1 MSCSAEVEANRLLD
15 ELTKGDDFTLP
26 DVDMSGPEWDIPGG
40 GDSPIFGEIP
50 RLTNESLT
58 TREVGGSGVFDA
70 LMESASKHLKA
81 EFKEN
86 RITGGEY
93 TKAYIATLEACM
105 GNAVQFLL
113 GRDSAYFQA
122 ALAQVQ
128 AVTARVGI
136 ATAKAQFVL
145 TKIQAL
151 GAKSDYALTKLRLS
165 TEGEGYCAAK
175 FNVEQMLPKQLEQL
189 NAQVDLT
196 HAQQAQTTAQTA
208 LVNEQTNTQKE
219 QTEVARAQT
228 METRSDSLP
237 IKGSIGKQKEL
248 YDQQITSYQRDA
260 EVKASKLFTDAW
272 ITQKTIDEGLNPPNG
287 FTNASID
294 TILTKLKTN
303 NGLN

>member
-26 DVDMSGPEWDIPGG
+26 DIDMSGPEWDIPGG
-40 GDSPIFGEIP
+40 DNSPIFGAITKV
-50 RLTNESLT
+50 TNESLT
-58 TREVGGSGVFDA
+58 TREVGGSGTFDA
-70 LMESASKHLKA
+70 LMESAHNHLKA
-81 EFKEN
+81 EFKAN

-93 TKAYIATLEACM
+93 TKAYIAMMESCM
-105 GNAVQFLL
+105 SNAVQFLL
-113 GRDSAYFQA
+113 GRDQAYWA
-122 ALAQVQ
+122 AAMAQIQ
-128 AVTARVGI
+128 AVTARVGL

-145 TKIQAL
+145 AKVQAL
-151 GAKSDYALTKLRLS
+151 STKSEYALTKLKLS
-165 TEGEGYCAAK
+165 NEGQNYCAAK
-175 FNVEQMLPKQLEQL
+175 FNVDEILPAQERLLQEQY
-189 NAQVDLT
+189 
-196 HAQQAQTTAQTA
+196 
-208 LVNEQTNTQKE
+208 
-219 QTEVARAQT
+219 EVQRAQT

-294 TILTKLKTN
+294 TILTKLKSN
-303 NGLN
+303 NGLG

>member
-1 MSCSAEVEANRLLD
+1 MSCSAEVEANRLLE

-26 DVDMSGPEWDIPGG
+26 TIDMSGPEWDIPGG
-40 GDSPIFGEIP
+40 DNSPIFSEVP
-50 RLTNESLT
+50 RITNESLT

-122 ALAQVQ
+122 ALAQIQ
-128 AVTARVGI
+128 AVTARVGL

-145 TKIQAL
+145 AKVQAL
-151 GAKSDYALTKLRLS
+151 STKSEYALTKMKLS
-165 TEGEGYCAAK
+165 IEGQNYCAAK
-175 FNVEQMLPKQLEQL
+175 FNMDEILPAQGRLLQEQY
-189 NAQVDLT
+189 
-196 HAQQAQTTAQTA
+196 
-208 LVNEQTNTQKE
+208 
-219 QTEVARAQT
+219 EVQRAQT

>member
-26 DVDMSGPEWDIPGG
+26 DIDMSGPEWDIPGG
-40 GDSPIFGEIP
+40 DNSPIFGAITKV
-50 RLTNESLT
+50 TNESLT
-58 TREVGGSGVFDA
+58 TREVGGSGTFDA
-70 LMESASKHLKA
+70 LMESAHNHLKA
-81 EFKEN
+81 EFKAN

-93 TKAYIATLEACM
+93 TKAYIAMMESCM
-105 GNAVQFLL
+105 SNAVQFLL
-113 GRDSAYFQA
+113 GRDQAYWA
-122 ALAQVQ
+122 AAMAQIQ
-128 AVTARVGI
+128 AVTARVGL

-145 TKIQAL
+145 AKVQAL
-151 GAKSDYALTKLRLS
+151 STKCEYALTKLKLS
-165 TEGEGYCAAK
+165 NEGQNYCAAK
-175 FNVEQMLPKQLEQL
+175 FNVDEILPAQERLLQEQY
-189 NAQVDLT
+189 
-196 HAQQAQTTAQTA
+196 
-208 LVNEQTNTQKE
+208 
-219 QTEVARAQT
+219 EVQRAQT

-294 TILTKLKTN
+294 TILTKLKSN
-303 NGLN
+303 NGLG